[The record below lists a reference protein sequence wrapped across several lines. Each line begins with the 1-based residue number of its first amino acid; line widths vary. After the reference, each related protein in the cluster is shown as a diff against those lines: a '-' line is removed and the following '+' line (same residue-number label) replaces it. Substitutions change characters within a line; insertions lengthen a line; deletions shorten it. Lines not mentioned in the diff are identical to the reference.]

1 MSSEQKDIRW
11 IQRFKNYQSALNQLK
26 EAVELHQTRELSLI
40 EKQGMIQAFE
50 FTHEL
55 AWKVIKDYLEYQS
68 ALNIRG
74 SRDAVKEAFKIDL
87 VDNGQTWINMI
98 ETRNITTHTYDK
110 IIVENTVISIVEEYY
125 SEFVK
130 LKDEFLKILNEQS
143 K

>member
-68 ALNIRG
+68 AINIRG
-74 SRDAVKEAFKIDL
+74 SRDPVKEAFKIDL
-87 VDNGQTWINMI
+87 VDNDYIL
-98 ETRNITTHTYDK
+98 
-110 IIVENTVISIVEEYY
+110 
-125 SEFVK
+125 K
-130 LKDEFLKILNEQS
+130 L
-143 K
+143 

>member
-1 MSSEQKDIRW
+1 MSSEQKNIRW

-98 ETRNITTHTYDK
+98 ETRNNTSHTYDK
-110 IIVENTVISIVEEYY
+110 IVAENTVTSIVEEYY

-130 LKDEFLKILNEQS
+130 LKDEFLKILNE
-143 K
+143 